1 VQWKEASYTD
11 KQGDVFRV
19 YTVCNV
25 DATVVDNWLRLPFI
39 RVPADPDGAGVGGG
53 GGGDDDP
60 VRLYVEMRFTMR
72 RCTSYPEPG
81 RLQRCRESF
90 KLLAYDA
97 TSDVG
102 NERRPTWDDRTY
114 RTIGVVAADRVF
126 ADAADASVMNDE
138 VRGLQVRRGA
148 GVYLALRDEG
158 TCATLLRVRVYYV
171 VCETTTA
178 HLAVFPLTVA
188 GPEVTSVVQV
198 CEPSFTF
205 LQLHCHC
212 LMIGKENQP
221 RTSLT
226 AIFPHFPSV
235 ECTRPV
241 LFKTCLS

>member
-1 VQWKEASYTD
+1 
-11 KQGDVFRV
+11 
-19 YTVCNV
+19 VCNV

-39 RVPADPDGAGVGGG
+39 RVPSDLDGGR
-53 GGGDDDP
+53 GGDDHDP

-126 ADAADASVMNDE
+126 ADAADASVMNAE

-148 GVYLALRDEG
+148 GVFLALRDEG
-158 TCATLLRVRVYYV
+158 ACATVLRVRVYYV
-171 VCETTTA
+171 VCEATRA
-178 HLAVFPLTVA
+178 RFAVFPLTVA

-198 CEPSFTF
+198 GYPSFIFTW
-205 LQLHCHC
+205 LYAQTVRKIANL
-212 LMIGKENQP
+212 
-221 RTSLT
+221 
-226 AIFPHFPSV
+226 AI
-235 ECTRPV
+235 
-241 LFKTCLS
+241 L

>member
-39 RVPADPDGAGVGGG
+39 RVPADPDGGGG
-53 GGGDDDP
+53 GGGGDDP

-126 ADAADASVMNDE
+126 ADVADASVMNDE

-198 CEPSFTF
+198 CDPSFIIV
-205 LQLHCHC
+205 QLHRHC
-212 LMIGKENQP
+212 RNLQGKS
-221 RTSLT
+221 TFSYF
-226 AIFPHFPSV
+226 FPAFCV
-235 ECTRPV
+235 C
-241 LFKTCLS
+241 

>member
-11 KQGDVFRV
+11 KRGDVFRV

-25 DATVVDNWLRLPFI
+25 DATVVNNWLRLPFI
-39 RVPADPDGAGVGGG
+39 RVPPARDGGG
-53 GGGDDDP
+53 TDDL

-126 ADAADASVMNDE
+126 ADAADTSVMNTE

-158 TCATLLRVRVYYV
+158 ACATVLRVRVYYV
-171 VCETTTA
+171 VCEATRA
-178 HLAVFPLTVA
+178 KFAAFPLTVA

-198 CEPSFTF
+198 HYPTF
-205 LQLHCHC
+205 IFVSSLFANNSQK
-212 LMIGKENQP
+212 INFAVN
-221 RTSLT
+221 SLT
-226 AIFPHFPSV
+226 AVFPIFFFRLMHKSNINKHLIV
-235 ECTRPV
+235 R
-241 LFKTCLS
+241 SDD

>member
-1 VQWKEASYTD
+1 MQWKEASYTD
-11 KQGDVFRV
+11 ENGDVFRV

-25 DATVVDNWLRLPFI
+25 DATVVDNWLRMPFI
-39 RVPADPDGAGVGGG
+39 LVPMDPDGTGG
-53 GGGDDDP
+53 DDP

-114 RTIGVVAADRVF
+114 RTVGVVAADRVF
-126 ADAADASVMNDE
+126 ADAADRSVMNTE

-158 TCATLLRVRVYYV
+158 ACATLLQVRVYYV
-171 VCETTTA
+171 VCEQTRA
-178 HLAVFPLTVA
+178 RFAVFPLTVA

-198 CEPSFTF
+198 CYMPFSF
-205 LQLHCHC
+205 
-212 LMIGKENQP
+212 
-221 RTSLT
+221 
-226 AIFPHFPSV
+226 V
-235 ECTRPV
+235 
-241 LFKTCLS
+241 

>member
-11 KQGDVFRV
+11 KHGDVFRV

-39 RVPADPDGAGVGGG
+39 RLPSDVDGGD
-53 GGGDDDP
+53 DDDP

-114 RTIGVVAADRVF
+114 RTISVVAADRVF
-126 ADAADASVMNDE
+126 ADAADTSVVNNE
-138 VRGLQVRRGA
+138 VRGLQVGRGA

-158 TCATLLRVRVYYV
+158 ACATVLRVRVYYV
-171 VCETTTA
+171 VCEATRA
-178 HLAVFPLTVA
+178 KFAMFPLTVA

-198 CEPSFTF
+198 CYSVFHFRMVILADNNLKKKSTF
-205 LQLHCHC
+205 PFCSGCFLRVFVFLIH
-212 LMIGKENQP
+212 
-221 RTSLT
+221 
-226 AIFPHFPSV
+226 
-235 ECTRPV
+235 
-241 LFKTCLS
+241 

>member
-1 VQWKEASYTD
+1 MQWKEASYTD
-11 KQGDVFRV
+11 KRGDVFRV

-39 RVPADPDGAGVGGG
+39 SLPPDPDGGTEDSV
-53 GGGDDDP
+53 
-60 VRLYVEMRFTMR
+60 VRLYVEMRFTTR

-126 ADAADASVMNDE
+126 ADTADSSVVNAE

-148 GVYLALRDEG
+148 GVFLALRDEG
-158 TCATLLRVRVYYV
+158 ACATVLRIRVYYV
-171 VCETTTA
+171 VCEATRTKF
-178 HLAVFPLTVA
+178 AVFPLTVT

-198 CEPSFTF
+198 CCVF
-205 LQLHCHC
+205 
-212 LMIGKENQP
+212 
-221 RTSLT
+221 
-226 AIFPHFPSV
+226 HFCMV
-235 ECTRPV
+235 T
-241 LFKTCLS
+241 L

>member
-1 VQWKEASYTD
+1 
-11 KQGDVFRV
+11 VFRV

-25 DATVVDNWLRLPFI
+25 DASVVDNWLRLPFI
-39 RVPADPDGAGVGGG
+39 RVPTPPDVDD
-53 GGGDDDP
+53 GDTEDALAA

-97 TSDVG
+97 SSDVG

-126 ADAADASVMNDE
+126 ADAVDSTAVNVE

-158 TCATLLRVRVYYV
+158 ACATLLSIRVYYV
-171 VCETTTA
+171 VCEATRA
-178 HLAVFPLTVA
+178 KLAVFPSTVA

-198 CEPSFTF
+198 CHVPAFVTSGITVSQSVRKS
-205 LQLHCHC
+205 LITRILLH
-212 LMIGKENQP
+212 KTS
-221 RTSLT
+221 RTNYN
-226 AIFPHFPSV
+226 
-235 ECTRPV
+235 
-241 LFKTCLS
+241 KM